1 MVTHIS
7 QERKALALAASVVAL
22 WATWSD
28 SNADVQDDALRL
40 AFEAADAL
48 DFTQIDGVIASPLK
62 YFARAYLSE
71 ENPEDLTFQEMAD
84 SLSVSIKILRP

>member
-1 MVTHIS
+1 MATHIS

-28 SNADVQDDALRL
+28 SNEDVQDDALRL
-40 AFEAADAL
+40 AFEAADVL

-62 YFARAYLSE
+62 YFARAYLNE